1 MRRVRSHVRQYCDH
15 TPLPTAISGICLTY
29 VSDLSCGKRIWKES
43 CEKVLDTYDWPSGN
57 CCSLSDHGNSSCML
71 TVDGPGSFCELKV
84 KDEENYFTY
93 VMADENK
100 GVCPPSQYKVPVQNT
115 TKTRDLVLAEKN
127 IDFP

>member
-1 MRRVRSHVRQYCDH
+1 
-15 TPLPTAISGICLTY
+15 
-29 VSDLSCGKRIWKES
+29 
-43 CEKVLDTYDWPSGN
+43 
-57 CCSLSDHGNSSCML
+57 ML

-84 KDEENYFTY
+84 KNEENYFTY

-115 TKTRDLVLAEKN
+115 TKTRDLILEEKN